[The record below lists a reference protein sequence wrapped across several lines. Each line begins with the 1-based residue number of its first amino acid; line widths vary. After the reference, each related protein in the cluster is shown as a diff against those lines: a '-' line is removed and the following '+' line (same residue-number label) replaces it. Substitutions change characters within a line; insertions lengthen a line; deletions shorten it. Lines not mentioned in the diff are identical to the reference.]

1 MRRMVRR
8 ALVAL
13 AVVGLLVGVAMGA
26 AWIVFR
32 LYGPDLVRGQLE
44 SALATALGRSARVDA
59 VSFRPWAAGLRVSGV
74 TVASGARPE
83 DGTFLRLDHADV
95 GVRLESLWRRRLV
108 VAVTLASLDVA
119 TTAGGGATDL
129 TAAALPSTVTLGS
142 VEIRVGL
149 IRLVNGRVRHRDP
162 EAGWAVEARGIDA
175 DGRPEPDALA
185 LSARAESLLI
195 EAPGV
200 QERLERLRSEGT
212 IRPGQIRLQ
221 AGRFRWEGHEIRLA
235 GELRQPHGALAVRA
249 TARGE
254 IGVAALAK
262 RAGVT
267 GPLGGLAGVDA
278 ALEGP
283 VAAPRLEARVT
294 VPDLSAGRLRARDVR
309 LAGTFIDGTLRVPD
323 IQGDLFG
330 GRVRGAPT
338 IGPEATG
345 GARPGALALSGRPL
359 PGVLP
364 PAGPGTVRADARL
377 AGGAIELGPATA
389 RWADARLDVTGRV
402 EGGQRLALRAELDA
416 DLGVLGRAAVPGGV
430 GGRV

>member
-175 DGRPEPDALA
+175 DGRPAPDALA

-200 QERLERLRSEGT
+200 QERLERLRAEGVL
-212 IRPGQIRLQ
+212 RPGRLRLET
-221 AGRFRWEGHEIRLA
+221 GRFWWEGHEVRLDGEVHQPGAA
-235 GELRQPHGALAVRA
+235 GLEVRV

-254 IGVAALAK
+254 VSLAAVAK

-267 GPLGGLAGVDA
+267 VPLGGLAGVDA
-278 ALEGP
+278 RLEGP
-283 VAAPRLEARVT
+283 VAAPHVEARVT
-294 VPDLSAGRLRARDVR
+294 VPDLAAGPLRARDVR
-309 LAGTFIDGTLRVPD
+309 LAATFIDGTLRVPD

-330 GRVRGAPT
+330 GRVRGALTVSPK
-338 IGPEATG
+338 AAG
-345 GARPGALALSGRPL
+345 GARRVALMLSDLPL
-359 PGVLP
+359 PG
-364 PAGPGTVRADARL
+364 
-377 AGGAIELGPATA
+377 
-389 RWADARLDVTGRV
+389 
-402 EGGQRLALRAELDA
+402 
-416 DLGVLGRAAVPGGV
+416 
-430 GGRV
+430 